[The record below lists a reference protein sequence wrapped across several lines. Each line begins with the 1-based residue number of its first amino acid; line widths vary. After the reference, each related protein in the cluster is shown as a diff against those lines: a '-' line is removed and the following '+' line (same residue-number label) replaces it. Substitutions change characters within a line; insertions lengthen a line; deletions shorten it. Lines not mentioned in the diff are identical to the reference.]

1 MAGTQ
6 SGCRNGRVAGSILSW
21 GIGKQP
27 PHKNSMQL
35 RQDYSNSPSKSSTEI
50 FSRIYLMSLI
60 LRLSI
65 FMFSACDHNI
75 VCQFSLVAKT
85 QQKKKKTSSRSYQ
98 TDCADLIKLTVTR
111 RRCGDCQDCKREHH
125 FISVHN

>member
-85 QQKKKKTSSRSYQ
+85 QQKKKKKQ
-98 TDCADLIKLTVTR
+98 AADLIKLTVTR